1 MESSPCLVCSVNL
14 PFIKTLRR
22 VYFQFVHTEQLI
34 LSIVNNSNNPVFFV
48 FFFNHNKMHSL
59 TNYKAF
65 KNKSNKTR
73 QDNTGHEIYIRHTA

>member
-1 MESSPCLVCSVNL
+1 
-14 PFIKTLRR
+14 
-22 VYFQFVHTEQLI
+22 
-34 LSIVNNSNNPVFFV
+34 
-48 FFFNHNKMHSL
+48 MHSL